1 MIQITAEN
9 VEISAEKIK
18 YAAMASVPIG
28 VVFPHVWKGNYVAM
42 ALVHVGMCWRMKQ
55 IAELATLCVATIPIS
70 TFNAVMA
77 NAYL

>member
-1 MIQITAEN
+1 VIQTTAEN

-28 VVFPHVWKGNYVAM
+28 VVFPHVWKGNCVAM

-55 IAELATLCVATIPIS
+55 IAEDATLHVQSILFL
-70 TFNAVMA
+70 TFNVAMA

>member
-28 VVFPHVWKGNYVAM
+28 VVFPHV
-42 ALVHVGMCWRMKQ
+42 
-55 IAELATLCVATIPIS
+55 
-70 TFNAVMA
+70 
-77 NAYL
+77 

>member
-28 VVFPHVWKGNYVAM
+28 VVFPHVVQDNRVAIT
-42 ALVHVGMCWRMKQ
+42 VCVGMC
-55 IAELATLCVATIPIS
+55 
-70 TFNAVMA
+70 
-77 NAYL
+77 